1 MNYGAGFKATYYAA
15 IIDPLSWT
23 ETDRLD
29 ITSGSI
35 KRQKTGV
42 RQTADIQATDYDQT
56 QELWIRVFMDARQGE
71 DITHEAVFTG
81 IVSAPE
87 RTITG
92 TAVSRPLACYSVLK
106 PCEDI
111 VLQRGWYAGAG
122 ENGAAVL
129 RRLLT
134 ASPAPVV
141 FNGNTPNLSDHIV
154 AESNETNLS
163 MIDKVLEAIGWVLSI
178 DGDGTIEISPK
189 PTQPKYIFG
198 TSGLDIVE
206 TSLTIS
212 HNWYACPNV
221 FRATSGDMIYVARD
235 DDPNSPLST
244 VARGREVVQAED
256 DVSLSSDE
264 GIAEY
269 AERRLKEEQQNV
281 VSAEYSRVFIP
292 DLNVGDNVKLVYPQI
307 SGAYVVEEQNIELT
321 YGGRTTEKVIRTAEP
336 ENAVELP
343 EKEWALVVL
352 PDDKYF
358 VMPDGY
364 RVLVPYSTL
373 IHS

>member
-23 ETDRLD
+23 ETDRLN
-29 ITSGSI
+29 IKSGSV
-35 KRQKTGV
+35 KRQKTGL
-42 RQTADIQATDYDQT
+42 RQTADIEATDYDQT

-71 DITHEAVFTG
+71 DITHEALFTG

-87 RTITG
+87 REVTG
-92 TAVSRPLACYSVLK
+92 TAVNRPLACYSVLK

-141 FNGNTPNLSDHIV
+141 VNGETPNLSDHIV
-154 AESNETNLS
+154 AESGETNLS
-163 MIDKVLEAIGWVLSI
+163 MIDKVLDAIGWILSI

-189 PTQPKYIFG
+189 PTEPTIIMG
-198 TSGLDIVE
+198 TSTADIVE
-206 TSLTIS
+206 TSFSIT

-221 FRATSGDMIYVARD
+221 FRVTSGDMEYTARD
-235 DDPNSPLST
+235 DDPESPLST
-244 VARGREVVQAED
+244 VSRGREIVKAED
-256 DVSLSSDE
+256 DVTLSTDE
-264 GIAEY
+264 GISEY
-269 AERRLKEEQQNV
+269 AERRLKEEQQNI
-281 VSAEYSRVFIP
+281 VSAEYSRVYVP

-307 SGAYVVEEQNIELT
+307 SGEYVVEEQNIELT

-336 ENAVELP
+336 ENAIELP
-343 EKEWALVVL
+343 KKAWALVVL